1 MAKKKNHKGRPKK
14 KRKNLAKRAK
24 ALKKKGRVWLNVL
37 PFDEWLN
44 VPKGI
49 SLLEALQSTDLDLSS
64 DCGGMGKCGKC
75 KIRVLTSTLAPSAAE
90 GRDLLSTEE
99 IDRGIR
105 LACRIKIKKDLTI
118 YIGES
123 QPDLDF
129 FQILKAGSVPIVG
142 FDPLVLYKN
151 VTLPAT
157 GSAETRS
164 MTELLRA
171 ALGTEY
177 VDCDWALSTLQ
188 ALPGKRPPQPLAG
201 TAVIHNASEKKTL
214 LAWRPGRDLPRYGL
228 VLDLGTSTLVAQ
240 LINLADGQ
248 HEAAVSCLNSQIKY
262 GADVISRLQHVE
274 ESKTGLERLHFLL
287 VKDLNNLIR
296 RILRVA
302 GLRPTDIFIAVAAG
316 NTAMQHLLLR
326 IDPTG
331 IAHAPFAPVMTEGV
345 VIKASHAGL
354 VLHPEAM
361 LYLMPSKSGYI
372 GGDMISFILASE
384 VAEQD
389 DKVVLGIDLGTN
401 GEIFLGNRKRLLT
414 CSAAAGPAF
423 EGARIS
429 CGSIAKAGAIEGV
442 RLEEGQLHYK
452 NIGNISPISICGSG
466 LVDLAAV
473 LLDCG
478 FIDRSG
484 RIGLPPGENMASLK
498 QKVIPRNGCCDFLV
512 ASAEESY
519 HHEAIYLT
527 QKDVRELQ
535 LAKAALAAG
544 IAILTSEWRIT
555 SQNIDYIYLAG
566 ALGNYINPRSAMR
579 IGLLPRMDSERILS
593 LGNAASAG
601 AAMALLSR
609 THWCKAQTLA
619 NAIEHVELSTRRDF
633 ADLFVS
639 HMQFPDMTGEQGE
652 IDIPSKC
659 PRSQQ
664 VVALPSAAKSVSCL
678 NDK

>member
-1 MAKKKNHKGRPKK
+1 MSKKKNHRNRHKK
-14 KRKNLAKRAK
+14 KRQNLANRAK

-37 PFDEWLN
+37 PFDQWLS
-44 VPKGI
+44 VSRGTTV
-49 SLLEALQSTDLDLSS
+49 LEALQATDLDLSS

-75 KIRVLTSTLAPSAAE
+75 KVRVLTSTRAPLASE
-90 GRDLLSTEE
+90 GRDLLTAEE
-99 IDRGIR
+99 IDQGIR
-105 LACRIKIKKDLTI
+105 LACRTKIHKDLTI

-123 QPDLDF
+123 EPDLDY

-142 FDPLVLYKN
+142 FDPLVLYKE
-151 VTLPAT
+151 VTLA
-157 GSAETRS
+157 AADAADARS
-164 MTELLRA
+164 MTDVLRA
-171 ALGTEY
+171 ALGPEY
-177 VDCDWALSTLQ
+177 AEAGCTLSALQ
-188 ALPGKRPPQPLAG
+188 ALPGKRPSQPLEG
-201 TAVIHNASEKKTL
+201 TAVIHHAPDKKTL
-214 LAWRPGRDLPRYGL
+214 LAWHPGRDVPRYGL

-240 LINLADGQ
+240 LINLRDGQ
-248 HEAAVSCLNSQIKY
+248 HEAAVSCLNSQSKY

-274 ESKTGLERLHFLL
+274 ENKEGLDRLHLLL
-287 VKDLNNLIR
+287 VSDLNNLIR

-302 GLRPTDIFIAVAAG
+302 GLQPTDIFVAVAAG

-326 IDPTG
+326 IDPSG
-331 IAHAPFAPVMTEGV
+331 IAHAPFAPVLNEGM
-345 VIKASHAGL
+345 ITGACDADL
-354 VLHPEAM
+354 ALHPEAV

-372 GGDMISFILASE
+372 GGDMLSFILSSE

-389 DKVVLGIDLGTN
+389 DKVVLGLDLGTN

-442 RLEEGQLHYK
+442 RFEGGQLHYK
-452 NIGNISPISICGSG
+452 DIGNISPISICGSG
-466 LVDLAAV
+466 LVDLTAV

-478 FIDRSG
+478 VIDPSG
-484 RIGLPPGENMASLK
+484 RIGAPTGGDTPSLR
-498 QKVIPRNGCCDFLV
+498 QKVIPRNGSLDFLV
-512 ASAEESY
+512 ASSEESY
-519 HHEAIYLT
+519 HHKAIYLT

-544 IAILTSEWRIT
+544 IDILTSEWGIASRD
-555 SQNIDYIYLAG
+555 IDYIYLAG

-579 IGLLPRMDSERILS
+579 IGLLPRMDPERILS

-619 NAIEHVELSTRRDF
+619 HSIDHIELSTRRDF
-633 ADLFVS
+633 ADLFVA
-639 HMQFPDMTGEQGE
+639 HMRFPEG
-652 IDIPSKC
+652 
-659 PRSQQ
+659 
-664 VVALPSAAKSVSCL
+664 ASARREM
-678 NDK
+678 DTP